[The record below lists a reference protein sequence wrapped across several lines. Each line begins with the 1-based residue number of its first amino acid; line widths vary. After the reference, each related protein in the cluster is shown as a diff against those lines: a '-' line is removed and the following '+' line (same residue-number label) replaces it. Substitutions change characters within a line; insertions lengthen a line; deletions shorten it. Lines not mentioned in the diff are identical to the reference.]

1 MFAQLMWKEWKENLW
16 KLAFCGAAS
25 VVFTGMLFRMRIIP
39 DQSNCYIISFIQ
51 MFAVPVVYAL
61 DIFSGEMTN
70 RTIHLLFKIPVARW
84 KLFFSKYLVSAVGIV
99 LIFLV
104 TGLLMEFMAGGRET
118 PTGYLLGS
126 NALMGSAAL
135 VLFTCFC
142 AFGCQSRSEATSL
155 VAIFGVFI
163 GWGIV
168 FLWANICEVKWAIPF
183 TPFSVIVPY
192 SLIDGEQ
199 AVPPGMIMIAQ
210 MLVFALALAVAC
222 CRYVKIRRYL

>member
-1 MFAQLMWKEWKENLW
+1 MFAQLIWKEWRENLW

-39 DQSNCYIISFIQ
+39 DQANCYIISLIQ

-84 KLFFSKYLVSAVGIV
+84 KLFFSKYLVSVVGIV

-126 NALMGSAAL
+126 NALMGGAAL

-168 FLWANICEVKWAIPF
+168 FFWANVCEVKWAIPF
-183 TPFSVIVPY
+183 APY
-192 SLIDGEQ
+192 SLINIYRD
-199 AVPPGMIMIAQ
+199 VPPGMIMIGQ
-210 MLVFALALAVAC
+210 ILVFALALAVAC
-222 CRYVKIRRYL
+222 YRYVKIRRYL